1 MASDFLV
8 TAVCVLVALRFI
20 RHQFAALGTAAVVC
34 TAIMLP
40 IYQSAQG
47 AWFSFFWTF
56 MFLAG
61 LVMGL
66 RWVRPVWLALG
77 VGAALGGMVGRLLPV
92 PESARVIETLLAALA
107 KGALFAAVLWFG
119 LRLAGTREQKLSKGF
134 FVGSWGCG
142 LALSVLGTYL
152 FLKPAHGRPDLSVG
166 LVALIPMLYAAGAM
180 LILIH
185 QMWAAIQD
193 GKARTT
199 PGKAVGLLFVPFF
212 NLYWAFEAYW
222 GFAKDYNAYVQRR
235 SVNARRL
242 PEGLFLAYPILAL
255 VSVIP
260 IVFPVTFVVGLI
272 VVWKIC
278 DAVNALEAPE
288 AGAVPLPS
296 VAIKV
301 AAPPEGRLLVKRT
314 VVVLAS
320 LFVVLCVVL
329 GGLLLA
335 AHRSGGPFRVVLFD
349 AGNGQGAMD
358 IEKLSN
364 VTITFTFDGGI
375 RPQPVWEQRDA
386 DVVVEH
392 DLEFNNRKWRAG
404 ERLTSDG
411 ERLVPQSLRRRLWN
425 DVRYA
430 VWRFE
435 QPNHGKREQLWIRAR
450 AVGLRGQA
458 GEGTGPERGQVK
470 FGDRVEVLE
479 RGADDW
485 MNVAD
490 LSTRRRGWIHS
501 VVTTGD
507 ASQIE
512 RLRREDS
519 APALILRMEA
529 RSAQEING
537 LTVAGFLV
545 ADANR
550 ETQPQVND
558 CVMFGA
564 ASLQHF
570 PKPTRIHGLTID
582 EPHADKLYCV
592 DSSHGLKVRDVAS
605 LL

>member
-1 MASDFLV
+1 MATCTRCGRPAGFMMSLCSNCIREKTPESVERAKQVVEQQAARAGAAQEGADAEAPP
-8 TAVCVLVALRFI
+8 TEPVLTKGPR
-20 RHQFAALGTAAVVC
+20 LGLLGWA
-34 TAIMLP
+34 
-40 IYQSAQG
+40 
-47 AWFSFFWTF
+47 
-56 MFLAG
+56 LAG
-61 LVMGL
+61 G
-66 RWVRPVWLALG
+66 
-77 VGAALGGMVGRLLPV
+77 
-92 PESARVIETLLAALA
+92 
-107 KGALFAAVLWFG
+107 
-119 LRLAGTREQKLSKGF
+119 
-134 FVGSWGCG
+134 
-142 LALSVLGTYL
+142 
-152 FLKPAHGRPDLSVG
+152 
-166 LVALIPMLYAAGAM
+166 
-180 LILIH
+180 
-185 QMWAAIQD
+185 
-193 GKARTT
+193 
-199 PGKAVGLLFVPFF
+199 
-212 NLYWAFEAYW
+212 
-222 GFAKDYNAYVQRR
+222 
-235 SVNARRL
+235 
-242 PEGLFLAYPILAL
+242 
-255 VSVIP
+255 
-260 IVFPVTFVVGLI
+260 
-272 VVWKIC
+272 
-278 DAVNALEAPE
+278 
-288 AGAVPLPS
+288 
-296 VAIKV
+296 
-301 AAPPEGRLLVKRT
+301 
-314 VVVLAS
+314 
-320 LFVVLCVVL
+320 VVLCFVL

-364 VTITFTFDGGI
+364 VTISFTFDGGI
-375 RPQPVWEQRDA
+375 QLQPVWEQRDA

-435 QPNHGKREQLWIRAR
+435 QPNHGKRQQLWIRAR
-450 AVGLRGQA
+450 AVRLRGQA
-458 GEGTGPERGQVK
+458 GESTGPERGQVK

-529 RSAQEING
+529 RSAQEISG

-545 ADANR
+545 ADANL
-550 ETQPQVND
+550 ETQSQVND
-558 CVMFGA
+558 CVMFGV

-582 EPHADKLYCV
+582 EPRADKLYCV
-592 DSSHGLKVRDVAS
+592 DSSHGLKVRDLAS